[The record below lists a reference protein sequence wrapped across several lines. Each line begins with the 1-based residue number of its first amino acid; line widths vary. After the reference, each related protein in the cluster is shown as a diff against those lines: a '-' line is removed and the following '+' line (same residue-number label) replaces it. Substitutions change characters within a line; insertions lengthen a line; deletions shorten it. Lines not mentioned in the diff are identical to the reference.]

1 MSNFAECV
9 IRFKLRKREKEMKD
23 LIKKAMQDLSTN
35 G

>member
-1 MSNFAECV
+1 MRV

-23 LIKKAMQDLSTN
+23 LIKKAMKDLSDN